1 MIPEAPIF
9 ETLALNAMTHS
20 RRAPMINVTR
30 FNPFDDQVDELLR
43 GFFVRPMA
51 FEGAPQT
58 AQAIRVDVRE
68 DDLAYT
74 VHAEIPGVKKEEIHV
89 TIDADQI
96 AISAETRNEREV
108 KEGERVLRAE
118 RHYGKVYR
126 AFTLGQAVDQDKAVA
141 KYADGVLELTLPKKA
156 AASSKRLTIN

>member
-1 MIPEAPIF
+1 MV
-9 ETLALNAMTHS
+9 
-20 RRAPMINVTR
+20 NVTR
-30 FNPFDDQVDELLR
+30 FTPFDDSFDQLLR

-51 FEGAPQT
+51 FEGAPQS
-58 AQAIRVDVRE
+58 AQSILVDVRE
-68 DDLAYT
+68 DEASYT
-74 VHAEIPGVKKEEIHV
+74 VHAEIPGVKKEDIHV
-89 TIDADQI
+89 TIDADQV

-126 AFTLGQAVDQDKAVA
+126 AFTLGQAVDEDKAVA

-156 AASSKRLTIN
+156 VASARRLSIN

>member
-1 MIPEAPIF
+1 MA
-9 ETLALNAMTHS
+9 
-20 RRAPMINVTR
+20 NVTR
-30 FNPFDDQVDELLR
+30 FNPFDDSFDELLR

-51 FEGAPQT
+51 FEGAQPSV
-58 AQAIRVDVRE
+58 QAIRIDVRE
-68 DDLAYT
+68 DENAYT
-74 VHAEIPGVKKEEIHV
+74 VHAEIPGIKKDDIHV
-89 TIDADQI
+89 TIDNEQI
-96 AISAETRNEREV
+96 AISAEIRNEREV

>member
-1 MIPEAPIF
+1 MV
-9 ETLALNAMTHS
+9 
-20 RRAPMINVTR
+20 NVTR
-30 FNPFDDQVDELLR
+30 FTPFDDSFDELLR

-51 FEGAPQT
+51 FEGAPQA

-68 DDLAYT
+68 SEKDYV
-74 VHAEIPGVKKEEIHV
+74 VHAEIPGVKKEDIHV
-89 TIDADQI
+89 TIDAEQV

-126 AFTLGQAVDQDKAVA
+126 AFTLGQPVDEDRATA

-156 AASSKRLTIN
+156 AVTAKRLSIN

>member
-1 MIPEAPIF
+1 MV
-9 ETLALNAMTHS
+9 
-20 RRAPMINVTR
+20 NVTR
-30 FNPFDDQVDELLR
+30 FTPFDDSFDELLR

-51 FEGAPQT
+51 FEGTPQA

-68 DDLAYT
+68 SENDYV
-74 VHAEIPGVKKEEIHV
+74 VHAEIPGVKKEDIHV
-89 TIDADQI
+89 TIDAEQV

-126 AFTLGQAVDQDKAVA
+126 AFTLGTPVDEEKATA
-141 KYADGVLELTLPKKA
+141 KYADGVLELTLPKKVA
-156 AASSKRLTIN
+156 VTAKRLSIN